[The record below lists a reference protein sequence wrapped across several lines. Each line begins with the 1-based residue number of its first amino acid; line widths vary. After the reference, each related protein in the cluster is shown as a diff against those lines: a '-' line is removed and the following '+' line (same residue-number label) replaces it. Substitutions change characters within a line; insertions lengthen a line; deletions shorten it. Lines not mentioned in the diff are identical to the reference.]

1 MKVGKAGKAS
11 PHAAYISRVGQYAN
25 RLERGE
31 VLEAAEAGNMPAWAE
46 HDPQQFWLAAD
57 ANERTNGT
65 TYREMEIALPRELT
79 PAQRVDLGE
88 ICATQ
93 VGESSIRQRV
103 VDPALDA
110 PIFLIG
116 VALFR
121 DDLATVPL
129 QCLTERSALGFGAID
144 VCAAIHFG
152 LHASSP
158 LLGLLLGVE

>member
-1 MKVGKAGKAS
+1 MADELEFE
-11 PHAAYISRVGQYAN
+11 AN
-25 RLERGE
+25 GIFCAPGCPAFVS
-31 VLEAAEAGNMPAWAE
+31 VLC
-46 HDPQQFWLAAD
+46 
-57 ANERTNGT
+57 
-65 TYREMEIALPRELT
+65 
-79 PAQRVDLGE
+79 E

-116 VALFR
+116 VALFW

-144 VCAAIHFG
+144 VCAAIHLG